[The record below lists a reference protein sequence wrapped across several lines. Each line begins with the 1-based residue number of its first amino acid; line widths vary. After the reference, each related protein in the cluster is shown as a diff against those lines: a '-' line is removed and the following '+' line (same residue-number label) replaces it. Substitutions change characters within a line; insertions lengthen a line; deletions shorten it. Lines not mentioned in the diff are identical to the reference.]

1 MISSDYVFY
10 YDYARNTY
18 VIEKHCTLID
28 SMFIPI

>member
-18 VIEKHCTLID
+18 VIAKRPV
-28 SMFIPI
+28 SKRPV